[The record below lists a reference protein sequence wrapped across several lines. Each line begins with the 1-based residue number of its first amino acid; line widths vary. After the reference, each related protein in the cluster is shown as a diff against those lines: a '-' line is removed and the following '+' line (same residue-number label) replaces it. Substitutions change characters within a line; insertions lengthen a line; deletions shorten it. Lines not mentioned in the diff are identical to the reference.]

1 MNEAGNRFALRDM
14 TRGDH
19 ERLDALVGHFG
30 DAKSYIRYLEG
41 MASFRG
47 RVERALSEIDYPEN
61 FGDWRPGLI
70 FADLVRDLG
79 AFERS
84 AVVSDEEFRMPLDRD
99 GLLGVLYV
107 LEGSALGA
115 RVLVRRAAALGFT
128 AEHGARHLAAQTSQ
142 PGSWPRLVAL
152 LDGLE
157 PAGLERAAQAAKMT
171 FAAAIDAFGG
181 IEERERAC

>member
-1 MNEAGNRFALRDM
+1 MNEAGNRFALRDL

-30 DAKSYIRYLEG
+30 DSKSYLRYIEG
-41 MASFRG
+41 MAAFRTP
-47 RVERALSEIDYPEN
+47 VERELSGIDLAAR
-61 FGDWRPGLI
+61 FGTWRPGLI
-70 FADLVRDLG
+70 AAELTQDLRDLDRV
-79 AFERS
+79 APT
-84 AVVSDEEFRMPLDRD
+84 EEGTFHLPRDRD

-128 AEHGARHLAAQTSQ
+128 AEHGARHLAAQTSRPQ
-142 PGSWPRLVAL
+142 AWPQFVAL
-152 LDGLE
+152 LEDAG
-157 PAGLERAAQAAKMT
+157 PAAIERAVEAARMT

-181 IEERERAC
+181 IDERERAC

>member
-1 MNEAGNRFALRDM
+1 MNEAGNRFALRDL

-30 DAKSYIRYLEG
+30 DGRSSARYLEG
-41 MASFRG
+41 MAAFRFP
-47 RVERALSEIDYPEN
+47 VERALSAIRYDDS
-61 FGDWRPGLI
+61 FGAWRPGLI
-70 FADLVRDLG
+70 SSELVQDLG
-79 AFERS
+79 DFGLAS
-84 AVVSDEEFRMPLDRD
+84 PADGGDFRLPADRD

-128 AEHGARHLAAQTSQ
+128 AEHGARHLAAQTAHPQ
-142 PGSWPRLVAL
+142 AWPQFVAL
-152 LDGLE
+152 LGAIG
-157 PAGLERAAQAAKMT
+157 PSGMARAVEAARMT

-181 IEERERAC
+181 IDERERAS

>member
-1 MNEAGNRFALRDM
+1 MNEAGNRFALRDL

-30 DAKSYIRYLEG
+30 DSRSYTRYLEG
-41 MASFRG
+41 MAAFRAP
-47 RVERALSEIDYPEN
+47 VERALLQADTSAILGE
-61 FGDWRPGLI
+61 WQPGLVS
-70 FADLVRDLG
+70 AELAQDLRDLG
-79 AFERS
+79 RENVA
-84 AVVSDEEFRMPLDRD
+84 AVGDFPLPADRD

-128 AEHGARHLAAQTSQ
+128 AEHGARHLAAQTARPQ
-142 PGSWPRLVAL
+142 AWPQFVAL
-152 LDGLE
+152 LDSIGPE
-157 PAGLERAAQAAKMT
+157 GMERAATAARMT

-181 IEERERAC
+181 IDERERAC